1 MTVTFISKY
10 LQSPLYFFGYYGM
23 ALLLLS
29 VSVGG
34 FYLGLHVISMF
45 TDYPQWSLKEN
56 PLWLIS
62 LPFLFISMFFFA
74 FGLISELICYISKV
88 NLDKEYVRKRVG
100 FDENGDK
107 KQYKED

>member
-1 MTVTFISKY
+1 
-10 LQSPLYFFGYYGM
+10 
-23 ALLLLS
+23 
-29 VSVGG
+29 
-34 FYLGLHVISMF
+34 
-45 TDYPQWSLKEN
+45 
-56 PLWLIS
+56 
-62 LPFLFISMFFFA
+62 MFFFA